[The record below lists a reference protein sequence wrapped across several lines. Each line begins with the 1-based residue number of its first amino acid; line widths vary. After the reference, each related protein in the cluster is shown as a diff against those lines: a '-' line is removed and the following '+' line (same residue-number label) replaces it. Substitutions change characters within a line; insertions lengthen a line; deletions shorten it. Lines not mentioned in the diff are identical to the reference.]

1 MALTPMLFIGCGGSG
16 GKVVLSLR
24 SRLEEELRRRGW
36 LDGIPEA
43 FQLKWIDVPR
53 QQESHPSLGDPLN
66 RDDYRGLARTSRYRE
81 IDRRLVEVA
90 ATGHMDR
97 LVGWR
102 PPPSL
107 RLPVERG
114 AGQLRAVGRA
124 VALADA
130 DVVSARIRSA
140 VSRIVRQEARQELD
154 KLAALMGVGG
164 AEASEASKPVVF
176 VVSSL
181 AGGTGAG
188 VFLDVCDL
196 VRQVDPELSEQIV
209 AVLFTSEIFPES
221 EVKVRAGMAP
231 NSLAASSELLNA
243 MQACDRAVE
252 PLFGV
257 TAATGEFLPSGPF
270 AVYLV
275 GLETMDDKRALA
287 RPDDAY
293 RSVTETL
300 LAMTLDEALQQS
312 FINTDITNLTAERGT
327 RGSVFNMLAARP
339 EAGIE
344 PRSGFVSS
352 FGSARVSVGSS
363 RFGVWARDRLARS
376 VVDFL
381 LKGWEEKGRQ
391 EYLAWYSR
399 REGRR
404 VDEAKSSDVVNW
416 VVVREREAFFEECR
430 LWEEDEQLQ
439 AGQGRVEHNDVLE
452 GILSVERLN
461 EITKGFHEDRLS
473 ELMKQS
479 RKLDQ
484 KPTEWVESIA
494 KHLPMRQDEY
504 RERVESAVRE
514 GCQKFADGVVPA
526 LRKAVSGRLASHGLA
541 PTAGLLKALGA
552 QCESAITQLKAEAER
567 DRVAYDQASER
578 ASGVSGKLVEFKVGA
593 LLAKWLSDSRNRG
606 ASPDT
611 NRNIQA
617 NHRWV
622 GDAMMKAVD
631 YLHSSAKAQRCEAA
645 AELLEQV
652 CDRVLEPLQT
662 ELKGLADSLSE
673 GDSEG
678 DKAREVP
685 EWPSGSGVSDRYM
698 PAQSEF
704 CLVDPSDWDD
714 LYVSLLNKSTT
725 SRGEDE
731 TVMEGSVES
740 ARDVVC
746 AGGFVYGAS
755 RTEEAPSALRF
766 GGSGWYGPS
775 GGRVEVSLEELLP
788 EQIKQRADL
797 WLRDEDHPMGSFLA
811 SGLSE
816 YLDSP
821 ERKRRERFGS
831 LLAAAQQAAV
841 PLCRINATMMGHLHV
856 DNTLDTIVSIQPMPF
871 ERGHPARK
879 VALDVLGP
887 SLEGS
892 QEQKERLLFSM
903 QRTHGVE
910 SVLIVNRLAR
920 AVHPA
925 AVSSLYQTVAH
936 EWGEAAKAVKA
947 PDAIYSFWNH
957 KRARCLTEF
966 IPLTDAA
973 VDAMIRGWFLGR
985 LLGLITDLTD
995 STGPVIHFTDT
1006 QGDKRQ
1012 APFPWPLLHHG
1023 RQPHLHNH
1031 KTEWL
1036 PALLEHLPMAMMIL
1050 SQELA
1055 RDAQALH
1062 AYDAMYGLGLKDT
1075 ADTEIQSFLSY
1086 GCNTHDFGPQKQ
1098 LQNALDEFASR
1109 QEADDLDR
1117 RKKALHLALE
1127 ELQGTYIKLI
1137 EKSNRYVRGSKYEQ
1151 FAAIPFGAE
1160 LFESFV
1166 TQLGKLQSWIDQSEE
1181 ESLFG

>member
-16 GKVVLSLR
+16 GKVVLSMR
-24 SRLEEELRRRGW
+24 SRLQEELRRRGW
-36 LDGIPEA
+36 THGIPEA

-53 QQESHPSLGDPLN
+53 QQESHPSLGDPLH
-66 RDDYRGLARTSRYRE
+66 RDDYSGLARTSRYRE

-130 DVVSARIRSA
+130 DVVSARIKGA
-140 VSRIVRQEARQELD
+140 VTRIVREEARQELEE
-154 KLAALMGVGG
+154 LTTLMGVGG
-164 AEASEASKPVVF
+164 SDASEPSKPVVF

-275 GLETMDDKRALA
+275 GLQTMDDKRTLA

-312 FINTDITNLTAERGT
+312 FINTDITNLIAERNA
-327 RGSVFNMLAARP
+327 RGNKFNMLAARP

-381 LKGWEEKGRQ
+381 LRDWEEKGRR

-404 VDEAKSSDVVNW
+404 VDEAKSSDVVDW
-416 VVVREREAFFEECR
+416 VVVQEREAFFEECG
-430 LWEEDEQLQ
+430 LWEEDEQPQ
-439 AGQGRVEHNDVLE
+439 AAGGPVEHNDVLE
-452 GILSVERLN
+452 GILSMERLN
-461 EITKGFHEDRLS
+461 DITKGFHEERLS

-484 KPTEWVESIA
+484 KPAEWVETVA
-494 KHLPMRQDEY
+494 KHLPMRQDDY
-504 RERVESAVRE
+504 RDKVNSAIRE
-514 GCQKFADGVVPA
+514 GSRRFAGGVVPA

-541 PTAGLLKALGA
+541 PTAGLLRELRI
-552 QCESAITQLKAEAER
+552 QCESAITQLQAEAER
-567 DRVAYDQASER
+567 HWNTYDQASDR
-578 ASGVSGKLVEFKVGA
+578 VSGGIKKLVEFKVGA
-593 LLAKWLSDSRNRG
+593 LLAKWLSDARNKG
-606 ASPDT
+606 EGPDT
-611 NRNIQA
+611 NRNIKA
-617 NHRWV
+617 DHRWV
-622 GDAMMKAVD
+622 AAAMMTAVN
-631 YLHSSAKAQRCEAA
+631 YMHSSAKAQRCEAA
-645 AELLEQV
+645 AELLQQV
-652 CDRVLEPLQT
+652 CDRVLEALKD
-662 ELKGLADSLSE
+662 ELEAAVKALDSDDTASE
-673 GDSEG
+673 V
-678 DKAREVP
+678 R
-685 EWPSGSGVSDRYM
+685 EWPSGSGVPERYM
-698 PAQSEF
+698 SAQSEF
-704 CLVDPSDWDD
+704 CLVDPSDWDER
-714 LYVSLLNKSTT
+714 YVSLLKTSTT
-725 SRGEDE
+725 SRDEDGL
-731 TVMEGSVES
+731 VGEGSVEA
-740 ARDVVC
+740 ARSLVC
-746 AGGFVYGAS
+746 AGGFVHGAA
-755 RTEEAPSALRF
+755 RTEKAPSALRF
-766 GGSGWYGPS
+766 GDSVWYGPL
-775 GGRVEVSLEELLP
+775 GGPVEVSLQLGA

-797 WLRDEDHPMGSFLA
+797 WLRDEDHPMGKFLA

-816 YLDSP
+816 YLHSSD
-821 ERKRRERFGS
+821 RQRLDRFGS

-841 PLCRINATMMGHLHV
+841 PLCRINTTMMSHLHE
-856 DNTLDTIVSIQPMPF
+856 DNELDTIISIQPMPF
-871 ERGHPARK
+871 ERQHPARQI
-879 VALDVLGP
+879 ALDVLGP

-892 QEQKERLLFSM
+892 EEQKERLLFSM

-925 AVSSLYQTVAH
+925 AVSSLYQPIAH
-936 EWGEAAKAVKA
+936 EWSEAAKAVKKSEA
-947 PDAIYSFWNH
+947 VYSFWYN
-957 KRARCLTEF
+957 KRGRSLTEF
-966 IPLTDAA
+966 IPLTDTAL
-973 VDAMIRGWFLGR
+973 DSMIRGWFLGR
-985 LLGLITDLTD
+985 LLGLITDPTP
-995 STGPVIHFTDT
+995 STGLEIHFTNR
-1006 QGDKRQ
+1006 QGDKSH

-1023 RQPHLHNH
+1023 RQPVFHTH

-1036 PALLEHLPMAMMIL
+1036 PALLEHLPMSMMNM
-1050 SQELA
+1050 SQELS
-1055 RDAQALH
+1055 RDSQGLH
-1062 AYDAMYGLGLKDT
+1062 AYDALYELGQKDT
-1075 ADTEIQSFLSY
+1075 ADAEIQTFLTS
-1086 GCNTHDFGPQKQ
+1086 GCNTLQTAPQKE
-1098 LQNALDEFASR
+1098 LEKALKEFTRGQDGDE
-1109 QEADDLDR
+1109 LDR
-1117 RKKALHLALE
+1117 RKKTLRHALDGLAT
-1127 ELQGTYIKLI
+1127 TYEKLTK
-1137 EKSNRYVRGSKYEQ
+1137 KSNRYLHGNKYDE
-1151 FAAIPFGAE
+1151 FAAIPFGTE
-1160 LFESFV
+1160 LFESIA
-1166 TQLGKLQSWIDQSEE
+1166 TQLGELKSWIDQSEE
-1181 ESLFG
+1181 ESPWG